1 MRTFRITY
9 ETKGVRIIDVTTKA
23 QLPDNWDS
31 LKSEEQDEWL
41 YEHQEYSVLHAEDT
55 DYGKAS
61 SIIELRRALRVV
73 S

>member
-1 MRTFRITY
+1 MKTFRITY

-41 YEHQEYSVLHAEDT
+41 YEHQDFSVLHTEDT

-61 SIIELRRALRVV
+61 SIIELRRDLRTV